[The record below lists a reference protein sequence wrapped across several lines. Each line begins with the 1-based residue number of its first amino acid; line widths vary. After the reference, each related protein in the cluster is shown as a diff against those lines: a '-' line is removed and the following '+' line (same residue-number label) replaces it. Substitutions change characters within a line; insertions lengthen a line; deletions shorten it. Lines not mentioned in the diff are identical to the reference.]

1 MFVSKYYFI
10 TIIIYCHHQ
19 YYYYYYYYYYYFD
32 EYYFW
37 LSSFNILAD
46 PLYLKAHKRFL
57 RIIKI
62 RPTNVTGLSPLFLF
76 AGTLLHT
83 LEEHIGVVRCLYLSG
98 NRLVSGGDQ
107 KRIAVWDIKVRRTSN

>member
-19 YYYYYYYYYYYFD
+19 YYCYYYYYYFD

-46 PLYLKAHKRFL
+46 SLYLKAHKRFL
-57 RIIKI
+57 RIIQNS
-62 RPTNVTGLSPLFLF
+62 PTNVTCLSPLFWF
-76 AGTLLHT
+76 AGTLLYT

>member
-57 RIIKI
+57 RIIQNSPNECY
-62 RPTNVTGLSPLFLF
+62 RPVASFFVCRHF
-76 AGTLLHT
+76 AAHP
-83 LEEHIGVVRCLYLSG
+83 
-98 NRLVSGGDQ
+98 
-107 KRIAVWDIKVRRTSN
+107 